1 MKTLTTKEKI
11 SYGLAVGTMLC
22 GLVLLFMSFVA
33 PPEGE
38 INSSVLYA
46 FGEISLFVGSILGI
60 SVHVNALRGDFRS
73 KIIVKDDLKIKEY
86 EKDELK
92 LKDYEKDR

>member
-1 MKTLTTKEKI
+1 MKELSTKEKI
-11 SYGLAVGTMLC
+11 SYGLAVGTMIS
-22 GLVLLFMSFVA
+22 GLVLLFMSFLF

-60 SVHVNALRGDFRS
+60 SVHAHALKSGLG
-73 KIIVKDDLKIKEY
+73 I
-86 EKDELK
+86 DEIFNTK
-92 LKDYEKDR
+92 LKRLKENEEENR

>member
-11 SYGLAVGTMLC
+11 SYGMAVTTQLC
-22 GLVLLFMSFVA
+22 GLVLLFMSFFA

-60 SVHVNALRGDFRS
+60 SVHVNALKREFN
-73 KIIVKDDLKIKEY
+73 KDSFVGNKELNED
-86 EKDELK
+86 EKN
-92 LKDYEKDR
+92 R